1 MSPVRF
7 RVQPLP
13 LPAFQGLSA
22 LNLRPFSQL
31 STCFLTHPIEPIR
44 SGLKFTASCP
54 PQKPSYRWSV
64 VLGNLREYAL
74 GRSAGAAN
82 LFTFSQPIWRLNN
95 FDIVRD
101 KRDFFIAGPG
111 DRGQIRSSR
120 WSEPPSQK
128 NIASA
133 EDKSASPPNAE
144 KNLPTAARVNRN
156 DFALFC
162 NNSEDSYPRL
172 HSEKAGRASFSI

>member
-1 MSPVRF
+1 
-7 RVQPLP
+7 
-13 LPAFQGLSA
+13 
-22 LNLRPFSQL
+22 
-31 STCFLTHPIEPIR
+31 
-44 SGLKFTASCP
+44 
-54 PQKPSYRWSV
+54 
-64 VLGNLREYAL
+64 LREYAL

-128 NIASA
+128 NIASCQA
-133 EDKSASPPNAE
+133 PFPLGLVLARTGAHR
-144 KNLPTAARVNRN
+144 AARRAARRAVIGEYGC
-156 DFALFC
+156 FLFGLM
-162 NNSEDSYPRL
+162 S
-172 HSEKAGRASFSI
+172 SFH